1 MGRKKNG
8 PNKEEKK
15 EQNASS
21 FGSPPP
27 PYSHLPPPSSS
38 LSFKMEALLQHHGL
52 FSSSP
57 LGRPFPSRGKT
68 QLEHVSRNI
77 YSWETPSTHSK
88 NESTEHTISH
98 LTKTWYNGRPTD
110 PLSLPPF
117 LTLSFLPYFPLP
129 LDEFGG
135 LGRRKEEGPTP
146 KRGGP
151 SDGFLSPHIGP
162 TYPFPPSPPI
172 GHSPP
177 PSYSSTRHHQ
187 AGRGRKK
194 KTPHC
199 TYTHRTA
206 ATNNN
211 TVYTSCTFL
220 GCAVWTDVR
229 KEHGSR
235 RSLQKHTLALL
246 FAIHFFHCMQ

>member
-8 PNKEEKK
+8 PKKKEKK

-38 LSFKMEALLQHHGL
+38 RSFKMEALLQHHGL

-57 LGRPFPSRGKT
+57 LGRPFPSRGET

-77 YSWETPSTHSK
+77 NSWETPPTTSK

-98 LTKTWYNGRPTD
+98 LTKHGTTADRPTIF
-110 PLSLPPF
+110 PF
-117 LTLSFLPYFPLP
+117 LLFPSSPSCPIFPYLLTNWGP
-129 LDEFGG
+129 G
-135 LGRRKEEGPTP
+135 KEEG
-146 KRGGP
+146 GGAA
-151 SDGFLSPHIGP
+151 SEVRRALRWILSPHIGP